1 MRTITYKEKPAT
13 IKAEFTRRNP
23 TLHRRGQI
31 IEPGAVYLQLE
42 VDRREVFDWVDYELL
57 YDAAG
62 KTL

>member
-42 VDRREVFDWVDYELL
+42 VDRRRSIRL
-57 YDAAG
+57 G
-62 KTL
+62 